1 MIIPNSSYIVVKVDG
16 DNTKMVPHEAFEG
29 TVHSVGA
36 TQFSTNPV
44 GGNGQ
49 QYTFARLP
57 EAFPLKKGDR
67 VVVGSF
73 VHLLREN
80 GNTYAICFKEEVYAT
95 IKDDAEE
102 LTLFNQEMEQD
113 KNPQLLKG

>member
-16 DNTKMVPHEAFEG
+16 DNKNMVPHESFEG
-29 TVHSVGA
+29 TVYSVGA

-49 QYTFARLP
+49 QFTFARLP

-67 VVVGSF
+67 VIVGSF
-73 VHLLREN
+73 VHLTKEHDT
-80 GNTYAICFKEEVYAT
+80 TYAICFKDEVYAC
-95 IKDDAEE
+95 IKDDEEE
-102 LTLFNQEMEQD
+102 LNLFNQEMQQET
-113 KNPQLLKG
+113 NPQLLKG